1 MSDKQKGMPLK
12 SLKLPAGKLK
22 SGPSL
27 IGRFIG
33 IIGLAVVIGLLLA
46 FLAVL
51 RYGSNFLAPEETSRE
66 ILVTIPQ
73 GSTNAQTAELLYKA
87 GVIKSTDA
95 FMWAVRIR
103 SRLKKPVNI
112 KAGEQI
118 VDPSLSV
125 WENISSLEKGNFKFY
140 PFTVPE
146 GWNMRDIARSIEA
159 SGLGDGNDFLAL
171 CHDRSF
177 INSLGFSAN
186 TLEGYLFPETYSFP
200 KGTPLKTIVKTMTDH
215 FKKVWEKYDSIAATK
230 GLSLNEVLTMAS
242 IVEKETGAVN
252 ERPMIATVF
261 FNRLQ
266 KKMRLQTDPTVIY
279 GLPNFNGNLT
289 RADLET
295 KHAYNT
301 YVINGLPPGPIANPG
316 EEAIKAVLNPSPGK
330 YLYFVSKND
339 GTHHF
344 SETLAEHNR
353 MVNRYQRGGS

>member
-1 MSDKQKGMPLK
+1 MADKQKGMPLK
-12 SLKLPAGKLK
+12 SLKLPPGKIRT
-22 SGPSL
+22 GPSHVGRL
-27 IGRFIG
+27 IGVIG
-33 IIGLAVVIGLLLA
+33 IVIVVGLLLA

-51 RYGSNFLAPEETSRE
+51 NYGKNFLPPEETSRE

-73 GSTNAQTAELLYKA
+73 GATNAQTADILLKA
-87 GVIKSTDA
+87 GVIKSADA

-103 SRLKKPVNI
+103 SKLRKPVNV
-112 KAGEQI
+112 KAGEQ
-118 VDPSLSV
+118 VLDPSLSV
-125 WENISSLEKGNFKFY
+125 WENISTLEKGNFKFY

-146 GWNMRDIARSIEA
+146 GWNMADIARSVET
-159 SGLGDGNDFLAL
+159 SGLGDAREFLAL
-171 CHDRSF
+171 CRDPGF
-177 INSLGFSAN
+177 ISSLGLTAN
-186 TLEGYLFPETYSFP
+186 SLEGYLFPETYSFP
-200 KGTPLKTIVKTMTDH
+200 KGTPLKSIIKAMTDQ
-215 FKKVWEKYDSIAATK
+215 FKKVWEKYDAVAATK

-242 IVEKETGAVN
+242 IVEKETGAAD
-252 ERPMIATVF
+252 ERPMIASVF
-261 FNRLQ
+261 YNRL
-266 KKMRLQTDPTVIY
+266 KRKMRLQTDPTVIY

-295 KHAYNT
+295 KHEYNT
-301 YVINGLPPGPIANPG
+301 YVIAGLPPGPIANPG

>member
-12 SLKLPAGKLK
+12 SLKLPAGKLRT
-22 SGPSL
+22 GPSL

-33 IIGLAVVIGLLLA
+33 IIGLAIVIGLLLA

-51 RYGSNFLAPEETSRE
+51 RYGNNFLAPEESSRE
-66 ILVTIPQ
+66 VLVTIPQ
-73 GSTNAQTAELLYKA
+73 GATNAQTGDLLYKA
-87 GVIKSTDA
+87 GVIKSTEA

-103 SRLKKPVNI
+103 SRIKKPVNI
-112 KAGEQI
+112 KAGEQV
-118 VDPSLSV
+118 VDPALSV
-125 WENISSLEKGNFKFY
+125 WENISLLEKGNFKFY

-146 GWNMRDIARSIEA
+146 GWSMRDIARAIES
-159 SGLGDGNDFLAL
+159 SGLGQGKEFLSL
-171 CHDRSF
+171 CYDRNF
-177 INSLGFSAN
+177 ITSLGFSAN
-186 TLEGYLFPETYSFP
+186 SLEGYLFPETYSFP

-215 FKKVWEKYDSIAATK
+215 FKKVWEKYDSVAATK
-230 GLSLNEVLTMAS
+230 GLSLNEVVTMAS

-261 FNRLQ
+261 FNRLK

-295 KHAYNT
+295 RHEYNT